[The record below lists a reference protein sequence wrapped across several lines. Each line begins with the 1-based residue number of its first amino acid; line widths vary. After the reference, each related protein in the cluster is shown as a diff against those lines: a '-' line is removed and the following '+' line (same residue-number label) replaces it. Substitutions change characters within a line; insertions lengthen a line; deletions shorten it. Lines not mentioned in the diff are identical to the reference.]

1 MKLNNKTKSQGVIYV
16 ATGKKYIEE
25 AINSVASLKANMPDL
40 SVTAFFDQKIESL
53 CFDDLVVLENA
64 HYSFRDK
71 IMYMSR
77 SPYEK
82 TLFLDTDTY
91 VCDKIPE
98 LFILL
103 DKFDIALAHAPYR
116 EIMPI
121 PGVPNSFPEF
131 NSGVILFKKS
141 PSVINCFEN
150 WLSFYDQD
158 VNAKRKWMEPASQ
171 ELRLLHDQPA
181 LRKALY
187 NSSLRMATLTPE
199 YNCRFNMPGYVHG
212 KVKILHG
219 RHPDILGVAKVINGT
234 VGQRLH
240 ILRLNT
246 LKIIDN
252 SRKLNPLKYWL
263 FRINS
268 LIQAGNYLGIIL
280 GLNRTIIKNLKKIF
294 THT

>member
-1 MKLNNKTKSQGVIYV
+1 M
-16 ATGKKYIEE
+16 
-25 AINSVASLKANMPDL
+25 
-40 SVTAFFDQKIESL
+40 
-53 CFDDLVVLENA
+53 
-64 HYSFRDK
+64 
-71 IMYMSR
+71 
-77 SPYEK
+77 
-82 TLFLDTDTY
+82 
-91 VCDKIPE
+91 
-98 LFILL
+98 
-103 DKFDIALAHAPYR
+103 
-116 EIMPI
+116 
-121 PGVPNSFPEF
+121 
-131 NSGVILFKKS
+131 
-141 PSVINCFEN
+141 INCFEN

-240 ILRLNT
+240 ILRLNA
-246 LKIIDN
+246 LKIIDY
-252 SRKLNPLKYWL
+252 SRKINPLKYWL
-263 FRINS
+263 FRINT
-268 LIQAGNYLGIIL
+268 LIQDGNYLGIIL
-280 GLNRTIIKNLKKIF
+280 GVKRTIIKNFKKIF